1 MSGIPSQSDRF
12 WLVLGASS
20 PVARAFAE
28 AVAAAGA
35 ALLLAGRDRADLARS
50 AADLKLRHGSHVEV
64 LGFDAL
70 DRASQRLLAD
80 AVRTVVPEGK
90 LDIFLGFGDM
100 PDQAAMERDPELA
113 VRAITASFTGAAAL
127 LLDLAPVL
135 EAGRSGRVIVLSS
148 VAGDRGRVK
157 NYVYGAA
164 KAGLTTFA
172 AGLRNRL
179 FRAGVTVTTVKPGF
193 LDTGMTWGQPGIF
206 LAASPVA
213 AARRMLAAGV
223 KGRETIYVP
232 GFWAVIML
240 IIRLIPEK
248 LFKRLSI

>member
-1 MSGIPSQSDRF
+1 MKQIPSQLDRF

-20 PVARAFAE
+20 PLARAFAE
-28 AVAAAGA
+28 LVAGA
-35 ALLLAGRDRADLARS
+35 GAGLLLAGRDRTDLQRT
-50 AADLKLRHGSHVEV
+50 AADLRLRHGSSVEV

-80 AVRTVVPEGK
+80 AARTVVPEGK
-90 LDIFLGFGDM
+90 LDIFLAFGDM
-100 PDQAAMERDPELA
+100 PDQAAMEQDPALA

-127 LLDLAPVL
+127 LLDLAPLL
-135 EAGRSGRVIVLSS
+135 EAGRQGRVIIVSS
-148 VAGDRGRVK
+148 VAGDRGRLK

-206 LAASPVA
+206 LAATPEG
-213 AARRMLAAGV
+213 AARTMLAAGL
-223 KGRETIYVP
+223 KGRETVYVP
-232 GFWAVIML
+232 GFWALIML

-248 LFKRLSI
+248 IFKRLSI

>member
-1 MSGIPSQSDRF
+1 MTRSLSQSDRF

-20 PVARAFAE
+20 PIARAFAE
-28 AVAAAGA
+28 EVAAAGA
-35 ALLLAGRDRADLARS
+35 AVLLAGRDRGDLLRS
-50 AADLKLRHGSHVEV
+50 AADLKLRHGIPVEV

-80 AVRTVVPEGK
+80 AVRTIVPEGK

-100 PDQAAMERDPELA
+100 PDQAAMEHDPELA
-113 VRAITASFTGAAAL
+113 VRAINACFTGAAAL
-127 LLDLAPVL
+127 LLDLAPLL
-135 EAGRSGRVIVLSS
+135 EAGRSGRVIILSS
-148 VAGDRGRVK
+148 VAGDRGRLK

-206 LAASPVA
+206 LAAGPSR
-213 AARRMLAAGV
+213 AARAMLAAGL
-223 KGRETIYVP
+223 KGKETVYVP
-232 GFWAVIML
+232 RLWGLIML
-240 IIRLIPEK
+240 IIRLIPER